1 MRYICYNN
9 IYIGGAV
16 MASIQVYNSRGNR
29 YVRII
34 ESYREPGMK
43 YPRIRV
49 LKNLGREDELE
60 AKEPGIVER
69 LKKELEESKSL
80 EDTIKKES
88 LINELKNI
96 ISENSSNNSKGFPI
110 INYGVK
116 VYESL
121 WKELRLDYFFD
132 YRQNKDS
139 KIEYSLKDVVSLL
152 TYSRLLNP
160 DSKKST
166 YESRNSYINSK
177 DLELEHLYRGLKFLG
192 IQKDNLEKHINKQLA
207 KTMDRNLNVAF
218 YDVTTYY
225 FESVDADDLRK
236 FGYSKDNKVNQVQVV
251 MGLLIDDQGIP
262 ISYELFP
269 GNTNDF
275 KTLVPVI
282 EKLKKTYGIK
292 KIIITADRGLNS
304 KQNLA
309 YLKSEGYDYVMAYKI
324 RSSSRAVKEMVLGD
338 DYKEESS
345 EFKWKLCKFEN
356 TVSYQGEKV
365 KLEDNML
372 ITWSL
377 KRAQKDR
384 KDRERLIEK
393 SKKLVE
399 SPSALKAEMKKGGKK
414 YVQLSLAIEEPLR
427 FNEKQ
432 KEIDEKFDGYYG
444 IQFSDKSLSPEKV
457 LDIYNGLWKIEE
469 SFKVLKSNLE
479 ARPIYVW
486 TESSIK
492 GHFVMCYLALVLE
505 RYLEYKLRQKGID
518 LSTEKIQE
526 AIESAKIMV
535 VEKESNGLKYYIKSE
550 TKDDYD
556 KIVKALGIKEIPST
570 GLIKNII

>member
-1 MRYICYNN
+1 
-9 IYIGGAV
+9 

>member
-1 MRYICYNN
+1 
-9 IYIGGAV
+9 

-96 ISENSSNNSKGFPI
+96 ISENASDNSKGFPI

-166 YESRNSYINSK
+166 YENRNSYINSK

-324 RSSSRAVKEMVLGD
+324 RSSSRTVKEMVLGD

-444 IQFSDKSLSPEKV
+444 IQFSDKNLSPEKV

>member
-1 MRYICYNN
+1 
-9 IYIGGAV
+9 

-166 YESRNSYINSK
+166 YENRNSYINSK

-526 AIESAKIMV
+526 AIENAKIMV

>member
-1 MRYICYNN
+1 
-9 IYIGGAV
+9 
-16 MASIQVYNSRGNR
+16 
-29 YVRII
+29 
-34 ESYREPGMK
+34 
-43 YPRIRV
+43 
-49 LKNLGREDELE
+49 
-60 AKEPGIVER
+60 
-69 LKKELEESKSL
+69 
-80 EDTIKKES
+80 
-88 LINELKNI
+88 
-96 ISENSSNNSKGFPI
+96 
-110 INYGVK
+110 
-116 VYESL
+116 
-121 WKELRLDYFFD
+121 
-132 YRQNKDS
+132 
-139 KIEYSLKDVVSLL
+139 
-152 TYSRLLNP
+152 
-160 DSKKST
+160 
-166 YESRNSYINSK
+166 
-177 DLELEHLYRGLKFLG
+177 
-192 IQKDNLEKHINKQLA
+192 
-207 KTMDRNLNVAF
+207 
-218 YDVTTYY
+218 
-225 FESVDADDLRK
+225 
-236 FGYSKDNKVNQVQVV
+236 
-251 MGLLIDDQGIP
+251 
-262 ISYELFP
+262 
-269 GNTNDF
+269 
-275 KTLVPVI
+275 
-282 EKLKKTYGIK
+282 
-292 KIIITADRGLNS
+292 
-304 KQNLA
+304 
-309 YLKSEGYDYVMAYKI
+309 
-324 RSSSRAVKEMVLGD
+324 
-338 DYKEESS
+338 
-345 EFKWKLCKFEN
+345 
-356 TVSYQGEKV
+356 
-365 KLEDNML
+365 ML

-444 IQFSDKSLSPEKV
+444 IQFSDKNLSPEKV

>member
-1 MRYICYNN
+1 
-9 IYIGGAV
+9 

-166 YESRNSYINSK
+166 YENRNSYINSK

-324 RSSSRAVKEMVLGD
+324 RSSSRTVKEMVLGD

-550 TKDDYD
+550 TKDEYD
-556 KIVKALGIKEIPST
+556 KIVKALGIKEIPSA

>member
-1 MRYICYNN
+1 
-9 IYIGGAV
+9 

-96 ISENSSNNSKGFPI
+96 ISENASDNSKGFPI

-166 YESRNSYINSK
+166 YENRNSYINSK

-324 RSSSRAVKEMVLGD
+324 RSSSRTVKEMVLGD

>member
-1 MRYICYNN
+1 
-9 IYIGGAV
+9 

-96 ISENSSNNSKGFPI
+96 ISENASDNSKGFPI

-166 YESRNSYINSK
+166 YENRNSYINSK

-324 RSSSRAVKEMVLGD
+324 RSSSRTVKEMVLGD

-444 IQFSDKSLSPEKV
+444 IQFSDKNLSPEKV

-550 TKDDYD
+550 TKDEYD
-556 KIVKALGIKEIPST
+556 KIVKALGIKEIPSA